1 MEMSV
6 HELASQLATNPNL
19 YLLDVRGADEYT
31 HDGYVAGSVLI
42 PLPELALRLAEIPK
56 DRPIACFCRSGQ
68 RSKMACDVLRQHGYT
83 ELTNVTGG
91 ILSWRAANLP
101 TEF

>member
-19 YLLDVRGADEYT
+19 YLL
-31 HDGYVAGSVLI
+31 VAGSVLI

-56 DRPIACFCRSGQ
+56 DRPIACFCRSGK
-68 RSKMACDVLRQHGYT
+68 RSQMAYDVLRQHGYA